1 MQSNRVAIVT
11 GAGRGIGKALAA
23 GLASDGFRVCLVS
36 KSQEQLEVVG
46 KEISPALDRDKVLVM
61 PGDVSDPD
69 FATRVVHEISERWGQ
84 IDLLCNNAGVYQQG
98 TLSLTAA
105 EFERLFSVNT
115 LGAFLFAK
123 AVAPI
128 MKSQSSGYIVNISS
142 VCGIH
147 GFPEVGGYTAS
158 KFALSGLT
166 ECLYREL
173 IPYGI
178 SVTAIC
184 PSWVNT
190 IMAKDSPVPR
200 EEMIQPSDILRT
212 VRFLLS
218 LSKGATVR
226 ELVVDCRYSP
236 L

>member
-1 MQSNRVAIVT
+1 METERVAIVT
-11 GAGRGIGKALAA
+11 GAGRGIGKAVAS
-23 GLASDGFRVCLVS
+23 GLSSDGFRVCIVS
-36 KSQEQLEVVG
+36 KSKEELEAAG
-46 KEISPALDRDKVLVM
+46 RELSPTLDRKKVLII
-61 PGDVSDPD
+61 PGDVSHPD
-69 FATRVVHEISERWGQ
+69 FAARVVSEVSECWGR

-98 TLSLTAA
+98 TLSLTAE
-105 EFERLFSVNT
+105 EFQKLFSVNT

-123 AVAPI
+123 SVAPI
-128 MKSQSSGYIVNISS
+128 MKTQSSGYIVNISS

-173 IPYGI
+173 IPHGI

-200 EEMIQPSDILRT
+200 EEMIQPGDILNSI
-212 VRFLLS
+212 RFLLS

-226 ELVVDCRYSP
+226 ELVVDCRSSP